1 MNEKRFKNGNLFQN
15 GDTLKGDT
23 IECEARKI
31 SKKKKIRKI
40 GRHKAQ
46 AILLKDNAE
55 CTIIKP
61 SKHFKNAN
69 KIVKRRD

>member
-1 MNEKRFKNGNLFQN
+1 MKRGLKMGTYFKN

-69 KIVKRRD
+69 KNS